1 MSNKGKGGK
10 KHRRGKNTTSEQKI
24 DLPDEFQFFAYVTK
38 ILGNRQVSLDYY
50 VPKHCEKT
58 NKIIDWTKYSKIGN
72 IRGKMRKRVF
82 VNLGDIVLVT
92 ERDFDTSKVDIIEK
106 YQPSQLSYLKS
117 YVDIPPI
124 NELSG
129 GDIHFEEQD
138 NIVIDYDKQNT
149 QKKNKKNEDY
159 MSGIPT
165 FSDSDSDDGN
175 CDDIE
180 IENI

>member
-10 KHRRGKNTTSEQKI
+10 KHRRGKNTTQDHIKI
-24 DLPDEFQFFAYVTK
+24 DLPDEFQFFGYVTK

-50 VPKHCEKT
+50 VPKRCEKT
-58 NKIIDWTKYSKIGN
+58 HVLLDWTKHSKNGN

-92 ERDFDTSKVDIIEK
+92 EREFDASKVDIIDK
-106 YQPSQLSYLKS
+106 FQTAQMGYLKRM
-117 YVDIPPI
+117 VDVPPI

-129 GDIHFEEQD
+129 TGDIEFEGGDED
-138 NIVIDYDKQNT
+138 GVEYVNT
-149 QKKNKKNEDY
+149 KKITNKNEDY

-165 FSDSDSDDGN
+165 FSDIEDNTDN
-175 CDDIE
+175 EIDDI
-180 IENI
+180 

>member
-129 GDIHFEEQD
+129 GDIHFEEED
-138 NIVIDYDKQNT
+138 TIDIDYDNSNKKQN
-149 QKKNKKNEDY
+149 KNEDY

-165 FSDSDSDDGN
+165 FSDSDGGEVDV
-175 CDDIE
+175 
-180 IENI
+180 ENI

>member
-10 KHRRGKNTTSEQKI
+10 KHRRGKNTTPEQKI

-58 NKIIDWTKYSKIGN
+58 NKIIEWTKHSKIGN

-92 ERDFDTSKVDIIEK
+92 ERDFDASKVDIIDK

-138 NIVIDYDKQNT
+138 IIDIEYDKSNRKKQN
-149 QKKNKKNEDY
+149 KNEDY
-159 MSGIPT
+159 MIDIPT
-165 FSDSDSDDGN
+165 FSDSDGGDDL
-175 CDDIE
+175 DIE
-180 IENI
+180 KV

>member
-10 KHRRGKNTTSEQKI
+10 KHRRGKNTTQEPKI
-24 DLPDEFQFFAYVTK
+24 DLPDEFQFFGYVTK
-38 ILGNRQVSLDYY
+38 ILGNRQVNLDYY
-50 VPKHCEKT
+50 VPIHCKKT
-58 NKIIDWTKYSKIGN
+58 NKIIDWTKNSKIGS

-92 ERDFDTSKVDIIEK
+92 ERDFDASKVDIIEK

-129 GDIHFEEQD
+129 GDIHFEEED
-138 NIVIDYDKQNT
+138 TIDIDYDNSNKKQ
-149 QKKNKKNEDY
+149 NKKNEDY
-159 MSGIPT
+159 MIDIPT
-165 FSDSDSDDGN
+165 FSDSDEEGDL
-175 CDDIE
+175 DIE
-180 IENI
+180 KL

>member
-10 KHRRGKNTTSEQKI
+10 KHRRGKNTTQELKV
-24 DLPDEFQFFAYVTK
+24 DLPDEFQFFGYVTK

-50 VPKHCEKT
+50 VPIRCEKT
-58 NKIIDWTKYSKIGN
+58 IKIIDWTKNSTIGS

-92 ERDFDTSKVDIIEK
+92 ERDFDANKVDIIEK
-106 YQPSQLSYLKS
+106 YQPSQMSYLNR
-117 YVDIPPI
+117 YVELPPI

-129 GDIHFEEQD
+129 GGDIHFEYEED
-138 NIVIDYDKQNT
+138 VADIEYDKSNR
-149 QKKNKKNEDY
+149 KKQSNKNDDY

-165 FSDSDSDDGN
+165 FSDSDDGG
-175 CDDIE
+175 IE
-180 IENI
+180 TI

>member
-50 VPKHCEKT
+50 IPKHCEKT

-129 GDIHFEEQD
+129 GDIHFEEED
-138 NIVIDYDKQNT
+138 TIDIDYDNSNKKQN
-149 QKKNKKNEDY
+149 KNEDY

-165 FSDSDSDDGN
+165 FSDSDGGEVDV
-175 CDDIE
+175 
-180 IENI
+180 ENI

>member
-10 KHRRGKNTTSEQKI
+10 KHRRGKNTTQELKI
-24 DLPDEFQFFAYVTK
+24 DLPDEFQFFGYVTK
-38 ILGNRQVSLDYY
+38 ILGNRQVNLDYY
-50 VPKHCEKT
+50 VPIHCKKT
-58 NKIIDWTKYSKIGN
+58 NKIIDWTKNSKIGS

-92 ERDFDTSKVDIIEK
+92 ERDFDASKVDIIEK
-106 YQPSQLSYLKS
+106 YQPSQMSYLKRH
-117 YVDIPPI
+117 IELPPI

-129 GDIHFEEQD
+129 GADIHFEDDD
-138 NIVIDYDKQNT
+138 NIEYDNSNRKKQLN
-149 QKKNKKNEDY
+149 KNEDY

-165 FSDSDSDDGN
+165 FSDSDDGN

>member
-129 GDIHFEEQD
+129 GDIHFEEED
-138 NIVIDYDKQNT
+138 TIDIDYDNSNKKQN
-149 QKKNKKNEDY
+149 KNEDY

-165 FSDSDSDDGN
+165 FSDSDGGEVDV
-175 CDDIE
+175 E
-180 IENI
+180 KL

>member
-10 KHRRGKNTTSEQKI
+10 KHRRGKNTTQEQKI
-24 DLPDEFQFFAYVTK
+24 DLPDEFQFFGYVTK

-50 VPKHCEKT
+50 VPKRCEKT
-58 NKIIDWTKYSKIGN
+58 NILLDWTKHSKNGS

-92 ERDFDTSKVDIIEK
+92 ERDFDASKVDIIEK
-106 YQPSQLSYLKS
+106 YQPSQMSYLKR
-117 YVDIPPI
+117 YVDLPPI

-129 GDIHFEEQD
+129 TGDIEFEDED
-138 NIVIDYDKQNT
+138 NVEYVSNKKQNN
-149 QKKNKKNEDY
+149 KNDDY

-165 FSDSDSDDGN
+165 FSDSDGDD
-175 CDDIE
+175 E
-180 IENI
+180 IETL

>member
-10 KHRRGKNTTSEQKI
+10 KHRRGKNTTQEPKI
-24 DLPDEFQFFAYVTK
+24 DLPDEFQFFGYVTK

-50 VPKHCEKT
+50 VPSRCEKT
-58 NKIIDWTKYSKIGN
+58 NAVIDWTKHSKIGN

-92 ERDFDTSKVDIIEK
+92 ERDFDASKVDIINK
-106 YQPSQLSYLKS
+106 FQPSQMSYLKR
-117 YVDIPPI
+117 YVDLPPI

-129 GDIHFEEQD
+129 TGDIEFEYEGED
-138 NIVIDYDKQNT
+138 GEDDVEYVNS
-149 QKKNKKNEDY
+149 KKTSNKNEDY

-165 FSDSDSDDGN
+165 FSDSDGEDM
-175 CDDIE
+175 E

>member
-10 KHRRGKNTTSEQKI
+10 KHRRGKNVTQEQKI
-24 DLPDEFQFFAYVTK
+24 DLPDEFQFFGYVTK

-50 VPKHCEKT
+50 VPMHCKKT
-58 NKIIDWTKYSKIGN
+58 NKIIDWIKNSKIGS

-92 ERDFDTSKVDIIEK
+92 ERDFDASKVDIIEK
-106 YQPSQLSYLKS
+106 YQSSQMSYLKRH
-117 YVDIPPI
+117 IELPPI

-129 GDIHFEEQD
+129 GGDIQFEFEGEND
-138 NIVIDYDKQNT
+138 IDYIEPI
-149 QKKNKKNEDY
+149 KKNKDEDY

-165 FSDSDSDDGN
+165 FSDSDDG
-175 CDDIE
+175 DIDKL
-180 IENI
+180 

>member
-10 KHRRGKNTTSEQKI
+10 KHRRGKNTTQELKI
-24 DLPDEFQFFAYVTK
+24 DLPDEFQFFGYVTK

-50 VPKHCEKT
+50 VPSRCEKT
-58 NKIIDWTKYSKIGN
+58 NVVIDWTKHSKNGN

-92 ERDFDTSKVDIIEK
+92 ERDFDASKVDIIEK
-106 YQPSQLSYLKS
+106 YQPSQMSYLKR
-117 YVDIPPI
+117 YVDLPPI

-129 GDIHFEEQD
+129 TGDIEFEYEGED
-138 NIVIDYDKQNT
+138 DVEYVNS
-149 QKKNKKNEDY
+149 KKTSKNEDY

-165 FSDSDSDDGN
+165 FSDSDD
-175 CDDIE
+175 E